1 MDERA
6 LLARLKSGDQAAFD
20 SMFRDHYPHLV
31 TFGQSLLRDR
41 AAAEDVA
48 QEVMLELWRRRE
60 DIVIQESLRAYL
72 LRATRNRS
80 RIPAES
86 LDCARKYTASRRA
99 AASSAISSPITRLSR
114 RILR

>member
-41 AAAEDVA
+41 SAAEDVA
-48 QEVMLELWRRRE
+48 QEVMLELWRPRAE
-60 DIVIQESLRAYL
+60 LKIQASLRGY
-72 LRATRNRS
+72 RRRPTRNLSLNQLRHANVEP
-80 RIPAES
+80 RAEPH
-86 LDCARKYTASRRA
+86 LVGEE
-99 AASSAISSPITRLSR
+99 
-114 RILR
+114 